1 MYTIKYVSYSL
12 ESLFVRLIHQPKHS
26 SSMPL
31 NECVCVCVYVLLTMA
46 GPTFILCAIVVCRK
60 LFGMMNGCQVNRS
73 VQACPIPHLHKL
85 NIPSIR
91 SSKIC
96 IYSNY
101 EVTSERRVRDPLLF
115 HTVAALFPQFECKQ
129 EWRTWKRTLLLSQ
142 LLCWRTDAYE
152 YLSIAIPSRCIPS
165 PVLR

>member
-31 NECVCVCVYVLLTMA
+31 NECVCVCVCLADDGRSDIY
-46 GPTFILCAIVVCRK
+46 IVCYRCLFEN

-96 IYSNY
+96 IYSKY

-115 HTVAALFPQFECKQ
+115 HTVAALFPQLECKQ
-129 EWRTWKRTLLLSQ
+129 EWRTWKRTLLLFQ